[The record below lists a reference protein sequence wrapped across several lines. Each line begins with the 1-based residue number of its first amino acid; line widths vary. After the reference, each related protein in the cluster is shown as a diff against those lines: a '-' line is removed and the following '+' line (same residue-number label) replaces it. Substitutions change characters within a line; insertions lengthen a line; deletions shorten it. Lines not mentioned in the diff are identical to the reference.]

1 MSDKETIVDA
11 FREMIRSYDLM
22 NDPDS
27 PHALEVNMWRKRF
40 IESNNLS
47 PLKARYFYCLPSETL
62 MKTTPEELIKNLGD
76 A

>member
-1 MSDKETIVDA
+1 MNEEEIISALKEL
-11 FREMIRSYDLM
+11 IRCYDLM
-22 NDPDS
+22 NSPDS

-47 PLKARYFYCLPSETL
+47 PLKARYFYCIPSETL